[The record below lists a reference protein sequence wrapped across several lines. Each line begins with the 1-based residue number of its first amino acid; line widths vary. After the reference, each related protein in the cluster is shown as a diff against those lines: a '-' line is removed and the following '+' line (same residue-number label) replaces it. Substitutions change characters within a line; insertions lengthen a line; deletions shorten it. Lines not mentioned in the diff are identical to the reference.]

1 MDAGEAAEWAGLFTE
16 DGVFDMGAGP
26 VVGREALITFAGS
39 IGGSMHHMVTND
51 VIDVDGDV
59 ASSRVSVLVVAGG
72 QLTATGRY
80 RDTLR
85 REDGRWRIAKRTLTL
100 DAAGD

>member
-1 MDAGEAAEWAGLFTE
+1 MNE
-16 DGVFDMGAGP
+16 
-26 VVGREALITFAGS
+26 
-39 IGGSMHHMVTND
+39 

-59 ASSRVSVLVVAGG
+59 ASSHVSLLVVAGG
-72 QLTATGRY
+72 QLSTTGRY